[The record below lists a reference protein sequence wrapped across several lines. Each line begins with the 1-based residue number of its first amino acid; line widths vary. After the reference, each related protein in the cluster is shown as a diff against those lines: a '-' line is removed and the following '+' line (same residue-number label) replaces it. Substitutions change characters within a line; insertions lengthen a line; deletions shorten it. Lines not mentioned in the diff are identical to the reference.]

1 MTLLLPW
8 IHMPSSSVYSCVTS
22 QYIQVMSDSVISVGM
37 AGIYV
42 QIQ

>member
-1 MTLLLPW
+1 
-8 IHMPSSSVYSCVTS
+8 MPFSSIYSCVPS
-22 QYIQVMSDSVISVGM
+22 QVMSDSVISVGM